1 MNKLKLVEKTQ
12 MHDEFPKFVPGD
24 TINVA
29 YRVREGEKERIQ
41 NYEGVVIAQRGSG
54 ANRTFTVRKIS
65 NGVGVER
72 IFLYSTPYISD
83 ISIKRRG
90 KVRRAKLYYLRE
102 LRGKKARLKE
112 RETKR

>member
-72 IFLYSTPYISD
+72 IFLYSTPYISE
-83 ISIKRRG
+83 ITIKRRG
-90 KVRRAKLYYLRE
+90 KVRRAKLYYLRD

>member
-1 MNKLKLVEKTQ
+1 MNKLRLVEQTQ
-12 MHDEFPKFVPGD
+12 IHDEFPRFVPGD

-29 YRVREGEKERIQ
+29 YRVREGGKERIQ
-41 NYEGVVIAQRGSG
+41 NYEGVVISQRGSG

-65 NGVGVER
+65 NGIGVER

-90 KVRRAKLYYLRE
+90 KVRRAKLYYLRA

>member
-65 NGVGVER
+65 NGIGVER

>member
-1 MNKLKLVEKTQ
+1 MNKLTLVEKTQ
-12 MHDEFPKFVPGD
+12 MHDEFPEFVPGD

-29 YRVREGEKERIQ
+29 YRVREGGKERIQ

-54 ANRTFTVRKIS
+54 ANRTFTVRKMS
-65 NGVGVER
+65 GGVGVER

-90 KVRRAKLYYLRE
+90 RVRRAKLYYLRQ
-102 LRGKKARLKE
+102 LRGKKARLRE
-112 RETKR
+112 RDTKR

>member
-12 MHDEFPKFVPGD
+12 IHDEFPKFVPGD

-72 IFLYSTPYISD
+72 IFLFSTPYIA
-83 ISIKRRG
+83 SITVKRSG
-90 KVRRAKLYYLRE
+90 KVRRAKLYYLRA

>member
-12 MHDEFPKFVPGD
+12 IHDEFPKFVPGD

-65 NGVGVER
+65 NGIGVER
-72 IFLYSTPYISD
+72 IFLFSTPYISE
-83 ISIKRRG
+83 ITIKRRG
-90 KVRRAKLYYLRE
+90 RVRRAKLYYLRE

>member
-90 KVRRAKLYYLRE
+90 KVRRAKLYYLRD